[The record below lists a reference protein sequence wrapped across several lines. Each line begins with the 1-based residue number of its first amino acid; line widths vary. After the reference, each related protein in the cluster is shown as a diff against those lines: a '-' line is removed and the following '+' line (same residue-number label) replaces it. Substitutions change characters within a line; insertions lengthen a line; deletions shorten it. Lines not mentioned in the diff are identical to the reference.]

1 MMKSFPDRGSSRRRP
16 AGLLVLLLFWPAL
29 AVADSRE
36 EIMAGASAVLG
47 ELRSHAPGVDT
58 LLKRARGVLVFP
70 DVVKMGFGTGGEYG
84 EGALLI
90 QGEPAAWYATAGDRH
105 GLPEGASRKAEVILF
120 MTDEALIAFRNTVS
134 WQVGVHGEVDLVQ
147 ADGATGGLRLAREDH
162 PVLGFTLSDVGLLE
176 HLDLNGNT
184 INRIAR

>member
-1 MMKSFPDRGSSRRRP
+1 MSVQVPNRRALRQAP
-16 AGLLVLLLFWPAL
+16 ALLLALTLLCPAL
-29 AVADSRE
+29 AAADSRE
-36 EIMAGASAVLG
+36 EIAAGAGTVLR
-47 ELRSHAPGVDT
+47 ELRSHAPGVDA
-58 LLKRARGVLVFP
+58 LLRRARGVLVFP

-90 QGEPAAWYATAGDRH
+90 RGEAVAYYATAGTRH

-120 MTDEALIAFRNTVS
+120 MTEQALVAFRNTVS
-134 WQVGVHGEVDLVQ
+134 WQVGVHGEVDLVR
-147 ADGATGGLRLAREDH
+147 ADRATGALRLARDDH